1 MKPGC
6 SSAGI
11 GGRLWTCCRLI
22 LGGFSQ
28 MLGRAKGFH
37 LGAVESLVRNL
48 VVTIR
53 TVMADVIA
61 PSTDIWRCCSNNGRY
76 E

>member
-1 MKPGC
+1 
-6 SSAGI
+6 
-11 GGRLWTCCRLI
+11 
-22 LGGFSQ
+22 